1 VETIIEKL
9 RRYTEMNPG
18 AAILFDDAHSK
29 GITYAQLDDMSARV
43 CGWLKARKTADA
55 FVLYQRENRWK
66 RSVQHGLLTAR
77 TSFYDF
83 LVFSSFDGADH
94 CTDHLTPV
102 FICEG
107 GEIKLKDIIVG
118 HVEGNGLCIH
128 T

>member
-1 VETIIEKL
+1 METIIEKL

-66 RSVQHGLLTAR
+66 RSVQHGLLSPCLR
-77 TSFYDF
+77 M
-83 LVFSSFDGADH
+83 
-94 CTDHLTPV
+94 
-102 FICEG
+102 
-107 GEIKLKDIIVG
+107 GESKW
-118 HVEGNGLCIH
+118 HRERGLCAH
-128 T
+128 